1 MKYAKEDDL
10 LAVLLALEE
19 RIMRRLQVATFGI
32 VTKLDTAR
40 KKCYIKAFPVEDANK
55 ISETE
60 CVYMNSLESDLIP
73 GSIVIVI
80 YMDKDFR
87 KNLEQV
93 LGGNITPQ
101 TPSSKTMHGDSNAVI
116 IQIFQKKEVM

>member
-32 VTKLDTAR
+32 VTKLDTVR
-40 KKCYIKAFPVEDANK
+40 KKCYIKAFPVEDVNETN
-55 ISETE
+55 ETE
-60 CVYMNSLESDLIP
+60 CVYMNSLESDLTP

-93 LGGNITPQ
+93 LDGNITPQ